1 MKKIILVFLICFQ
14 VIQLLAQEEVVE
26 KAVDKPVRS
35 PFESAYLIDNQT
47 TYIPYKNTLEFVI
60 QHKFGTV
67 EKGISDLFGI
77 YAPGANVRL
86 GFNFVVHKNVQVGWG
101 ITKSNMSNDFN
112 AKWTIVEQ
120 TRKNTV
126 PVAVTLYGVAGI
138 NGEPNDYFGKDY
150 NFMGRFSFFAQAIV
164 SRKFNDWL
172 TLQAGGSFSHFNM
185 VDRTKS
191 DFDKVAVHFNGRMK
205 FSQRMSFIFN
215 YDQPLPLLVLT
226 NKKGVNS
233 NPNIAAGIE
242 ISTSTHAFQIYAG
255 QYSGILPQDIMVKN
269 YNDLALKNF
278 AIGFTITRLWSFK

>member
-233 NPNIAAGIE
+233 NPNIATGIE

-255 QYSGILPQDIMVKN
+255 QYSGILPQDIMVRN
-269 YNDLALKNF
+269 YNNLALKNF